1 MSLSDAD
8 RDLFYRLLWHLLF
21 YANRGKQGENRDTS
35 QISDQKRVKVTGR
48 TTATADGLRP
58 AEPISGSPRIDRVR
72 PWTRIH
78 PVTTPAHN
86 GLAECSAG
94 AAEPRPV
101 LRDRRH
107 YLALAGRVRKPIDVC
122 LAARI
127 LFAVRYGS
135 AEDHELVASEDWL
148 SIIDLLAARYG
159 QMITR
164 GELLEVIS
172 AELLTSE

>member
-1 MSLSDAD
+1 VSREPVAD
-8 RDLFYRLLWHLLF
+8 T
-21 YANRGKQGENRDTS
+21 N
-35 QISDQKRVKVTGR
+35 I
-48 TTATADGLRP
+48 
-58 AEPISGSPRIDRVR
+58 I
-72 PWTRIH
+72 
-78 PVTTPAHN
+78 
-86 GLAECSAG
+86 

-107 YLALAGRVRKPIDVC
+107 YLALASRIRKPVDVC

-148 SIIDLLAARYG
+148 PTIDFLAARYG
-159 QMITR
+159 QMIAR
-164 GELLEVIS
+164 NELLEIIS

>member
-1 MSLSDAD
+1 
-8 RDLFYRLLWHLLF
+8 
-21 YANRGKQGENRDTS
+21 
-35 QISDQKRVKVTGR
+35 
-48 TTATADGLRP
+48 
-58 AEPISGSPRIDRVR
+58 
-72 PWTRIH
+72 
-78 PVTTPAHN
+78 VTTPAHN

>member
-1 MSLSDAD
+1 MSREPVAD
-8 RDLFYRLLWHLLF
+8 T
-21 YANRGKQGENRDTS
+21 N
-35 QISDQKRVKVTGR
+35 I
-48 TTATADGLRP
+48 
-58 AEPISGSPRIDRVR
+58 I
-72 PWTRIH
+72 
-78 PVTTPAHN
+78 
-86 GLAECSAG
+86 

-107 YLALAGRVRKPIDVC
+107 YLALASRIRKPVDVC

-148 SIIDLLAARYG
+148 PTIDFLADRYG
-159 QMITR
+159 QMIAR
-164 GELLEVIS
+164 NELLEIIS